1 MNQLWPEPLNLQEVP
16 SGKSVHTQLGPSG
29 PPLIPAIIPPVPAL
43 CLALGTCC
51 PSSLE
56 VKPQASNQGG
66 KLREEEGVYSGPAR
80 RLLEWLPRPGSI
92 TGRAPVD
99 LISLAHCQAWGGI
112 LRTIVLGLIY
122 LKIKPNS

>member
-29 PPLIPAIIPPVPAL
+29 TPPLSQPCVWLWAHAAP
-43 CLALGTCC
+43 LALK
-51 PSSLE
+51 SSLT
-56 VKPQASNQGG
+56 SNQGG

-80 RLLEWLPRPGSI
+80 RLLEWLPGPGSI
-92 TGRAPVD
+92 TGQAPVD

-112 LRTIVLGLIY
+112 LRAIVLGLIY